1 MNAEEIRER
10 LHRWPWAGRVL
21 AALGILLGL
30 IFLLA
35 IAIDTGAGHRVIAAR
50 ISAMQPANGMRYSIG
65 RITGSIYGKA
75 VLHDVKISDPKGLV
89 FAAPTAELDW
99 RPYGWV
105 ANRLDIRSLHIPVA
119 ALYKLPEPKPTGKHN
134 PILPGFD
141 IAVGALRVDHLWLA
155 PKVAGQKRLA
165 RIVGA
170 ADVHRGRALVKLG
183 AQVQGSDVLR
193 LNLDAEPDR
202 DRFDLTLAARGNAD
216 GVMAHLTKVN
226 RPIFVQVDGQGSWK
240 NWQGR
245 ALAIAG
251 ADRMIDLSLANAAGR
266 YHVNGRVAPGVLLK
280 GGLKRIA
287 SPYVAID
294 LDTGFD
300 NRRFDGRLSLRSPA
314 LTLDADGGIDLRTSS
329 FRNLQV
335 SARLLRPGD
344 LVNKMSGRNIQL
356 RMVLDGG
363 FQDGRFDYRL
373 AADQMQFDKTGLEH
387 VLAAGAGRLTRTPI
401 AIPLRVTVRRV
412 TGVGDVAGGILANL
426 SLDGSVM
433 ADADKLVGNN
443 LRLRSDKLSGL
454 LTLFVDLKNGRYQV
468 GLNGGLKR
476 YLIPGLGIVDIDSR
490 LTIVPGADGH
500 GTRLVG
506 RGVAQMVRLDNGF
519 FQSLTKGLPRIE
531 ADLEQGAD
539 GILHFNNLRL
549 TSPALRLTGRGY
561 RRHDGTLVIEAVGDQ
576 STYGPLTLM
585 LDGHIERPRVK
596 LHFAHPN
603 DALGLSGVD
612 AVLDPTAEGFAFT
625 ATGGSRLGPFVGD
638 GAILLPKGGQAAVR
652 IDRLDVSGT
661 RAMGLLNIVQGG
673 FAGDVAFTGGGLDGK
688 LHFAPQGSVQSIAGT
703 VNAQRATLGPAL
715 SVRRGQA
722 NFTVLLDPAGASVTG
737 NVRAGGLSSGAMRI
751 GRLSADI
758 AMRGGDGTIKASFS
772 GSRGR
777 AFAIDSTIDVHGDT
791 YTVNAQGTVDQLPI
805 RLITPA
811 VLTARGGAW
820 ELEETKLSFNGGGAT
835 VAGRFAKQAVAVKAT
850 VQSMPL
856 SVLDIGFPGMGL
868 GGMATGSFTYANGMG
883 GGEQGQVDMR
893 VRGLTRSG
901 LVLSSRPVDVGLAGV
916 MGGGKA
922 AVRAV
927 IASDGKTIGR
937 AQMRLSPIPTE
948 GALWHRL
955 INAPAFAQFRY
966 AGPADTLWRLTG
978 VELFDLSGPVAIGAD
993 VTGRLAE
1000 PIIRGSLRSNNA
1012 RLESA
1017 VMGAV
1022 LTNVQTQGSFDG
1034 SRLVIQSFT
1043 ASDGHSG
1050 SVSGKGTFD
1059 LAAAHG
1065 FGIDLSIDAR
1075 NAVLIDRDDIGATV
1089 TGPIRVVS
1097 DGSGG
1102 TVSGDVRLDAA
1113 RYQLGKAVASAPIP
1127 KLDVKEINLP
1137 FGTGDDTDDNVKP
1150 WQMQLTARTTNLRVT
1165 GLGLSSVW
1173 SARLNI
1179 RGNPTDP
1186 ALSGDANLIRGDYEF
1201 AGRTFDLQRGIIRFD
1216 GSTPANP
1223 TLDISAQADTSDL
1236 SATIRV
1242 TGNAEKPEISFAS
1255 TPALPQ
1261 DELLSRLLF
1270 GTSIT
1275 NLSAPEALQLAAAV
1289 AALNNS
1295 GGGLN
1300 PINAVRNAIGL
1311 DRLRILPADPT
1322 TGQQTA
1328 VAAGK
1333 YVTRRAYVEII
1344 TDGAGYSATR
1354 LEYRVTRWLSLLS
1367 TISTIGRQSASV
1379 RVSKDY

>member
-1 MNAEEIRER
+1 MKER

-21 AALGILLGL
+21 AGLGILAGL
-30 IFLLA
+30 ILLLL
-35 IAIDTGAGHRVIAAR
+35 IAMDTGAGHRVIAAR

-65 RITGSIYGKA
+65 RISGSIYGKA
-75 VLHDVKISDPKGLV
+75 VLHDVKISDPHGVV
-89 FAAPTAELDW
+89 FAAPRAELNW
-99 RPYGWV
+99 RPYAWA

-141 IAVGALRVDHLWLA
+141 IAVGSLRVDHLWLA

-165 RIVGA
+165 RIAGTG
-170 ADVHRGRALVKLG
+170 DVHRGRALIKLG
-183 AQVQGSDVLR
+183 AQVQGSDTLR
-193 LNLDAEPDR
+193 LLLDAEPDR
-202 DRFDLTLAARGNAD
+202 DRFDIDLAARGRAD
-216 GVMAHLTKVN
+216 GVTAHLTQLK
-226 RPIFVQVDGQGSWK
+226 RPIFVRVAGQGSWK

-251 ADRMIDLSLANAAGR
+251 ADRMIDLGVANHAGR
-266 YHVNGRVAPGVLLK
+266 YHLNGRLAPGVLLK

-287 SPYVAID
+287 SPYVTID

-300 NRRFDGRLSLRSPA
+300 NRRFDGRLSLSSPA
-314 LTLDADGGIDLRTSS
+314 MTLVGEGGIDLRTSS
-329 FRNLQV
+329 FRNLQI
-335 SARLLRPGD
+335 SARLLRPGE

-373 AADQMQFDKTGLEH
+373 AADQMQFDRTGLEH
-387 VLAAGAGRLTRTPI
+387 VLAAGAGRLSKPPL

-433 ADADKLVGNN
+433 ANADTLVGNN

-454 LTLFVDLKNGRYQV
+454 LTLFVNLKNGQYQV

-476 YLIPGLGIVDIDSR
+476 YLIPGLGLVDLDSR
-490 LTIVPGADGH
+490 LTIVPGAGGH

-531 ADLEQGAD
+531 TELEQGED
-539 GILHFNNLRL
+539 GILHFRNLRL
-549 TSPALRLTGRGY
+549 TSPALRLSGNGY
-561 RRHDGTLVIEAVGDQ
+561 RRRDGTIYFEGAGEQ
-576 STYGPLTLM
+576 ANYGPLTLI
-585 LDGHIERPRVK
+585 LDGHIEKPKLK
-596 LHFAHPN
+596 LHFARPN
-603 DALGLSGVD
+603 ESLGLSGVD

-625 ATGGSRLGPFVGD
+625 ATGGSRLGPFLGD

-661 RAMGLLNIVQGG
+661 RAMGLLNIVPGG
-673 FAGDVAFTGGGLDGK
+673 FAGDVAFTGGGLDGR
-688 LHFAPQGSVQSIAGT
+688 LHFAPQGSVQAIEGS
-703 VNAQRATLGPAL
+703 VNAQRAALGPAL

-722 NFTVLLDPAGASVTG
+722 SFNLLLDPAGASITA
-737 NVRAGGLSSGAMRI
+737 NIRAGGISSGAMRI
-751 GRLSADI
+751 GRLTADI
-758 AMRGGDGTIKASFS
+758 AMRGGDGTVKASFS

-777 AFAIDSTIDVHGDT
+777 AFAIDSTVDIRGDT

-805 RLITPA
+805 RLVTPA
-811 VLTARGGAW
+811 VVTARGGAW
-820 ELEETKLSFNGGGAT
+820 ELAETRISFNGGGAT
-835 VAGRFAKQAVAVKAT
+835 VAGRFAGQAVAVKAA
-850 VQSMPL
+850 VRAMPL
-856 SVLDIGFPGMGL
+856 SVLDIGFPGLGL
-868 GGMATGSFTYANGMG
+868 GGVATGNVTYANGDG
-883 GGEQGQVDMR
+883 AGERGEVDMR

-937 AQMRLSPIPTE
+937 AQMRLSPIPAE

-955 INAPAFAQFRY
+955 INAPVFAQLRY
-966 AGPADTLWRLTG
+966 SGPADTLWRLTG

-1000 PIIRGSLRSNNA
+1000 PVIRGSLRSSNA

-1034 SRLVIQSFT
+1034 SRLVIQSFS

-1050 SVSGKGTFD
+1050 TVSGHGTFD

-1065 FGIDLSIDAR
+1065 FGIDLTLDAK

-1089 TGPIRVVS
+1089 TGPIRILS

-1113 RYQLGKAVASAPIP
+1113 RYQLGKAAASTPLP
-1127 KLDVKEINLP
+1127 KLDVREINLP
-1137 FGTGDDTDDNVKP
+1137 LGSGDEADDNSKP
-1150 WQMQLTARTTNLRVT
+1150 WQMQLTARTTNLKVT
-1165 GLGLSSVW
+1165 GLGLSSLW

-1223 TLDISAQADTSDL
+1223 TLDIAAQADTSDL
-1236 SATIRV
+1236 SATIKV

-1354 LEYRVTRWLSLLS
+1354 LEYRVTRWLSLLA